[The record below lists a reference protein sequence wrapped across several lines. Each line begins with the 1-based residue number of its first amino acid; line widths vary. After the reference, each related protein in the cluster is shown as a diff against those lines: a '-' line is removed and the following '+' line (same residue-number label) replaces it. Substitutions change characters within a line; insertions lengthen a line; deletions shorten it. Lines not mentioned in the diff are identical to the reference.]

1 MKRPHSDG
9 ARPAVP
15 ASAPVRQN
23 IQTIARLESEQL
35 NQRSTVERIGDAVGA
50 FAGSMLFVVLHVIW
64 FATWFTVNTNH
75 VPGVRAF
82 DPYPFIFLSM
92 AVSLEAVLLSTF
104 VLMKQNS
111 MSRRSD
117 RRSELNLQIDLLS
130 EKEITKALQLLIRLS
145 EQIGLQHVTEEDHEA
160 RELSEETAVEG
171 LAEELKKLPGK

>member
-1 MKRPHSDG
+1 MKQPHSNG
-9 ARPAVP
+9 TRVAVP

-35 NQRSTVERIGDAVGA
+35 NQRSTVERIGDVVGA

-64 FATWFTVNTNH
+64 FATWFTVNTNRI
-75 VPGVRAF
+75 PGVRAF

-92 AVSLEAVLLSTF
+92 AVSVEAVLLSTF

-145 EQIGLQHVTEEDHEA
+145 EHVGLERIGEHDEEA
-160 RELSEETAVEG
+160 RQLSEETAVEG
-171 LAEELKKLPGK
+171 LAEELKNLPGE